1 MIFFVS
7 LGLAIIPLFKMEFIP
22 ELREG
27 HYTMHMAGIPGT
39 SHVEMNR
46 VGKLITEK
54 INNIENVKSVV
65 QWVGRAKTERIHLE

>member
-7 LGLAIIPLFKMEFIP
+7 LGVAIIPLFKMEFIP

-54 INNIENVKSVV
+54 INNIDNVKSTV
-65 QWVGRAKTERIHLE
+65 QWVGRAENGADTV